1 MSKNPQ
7 TRSTVNTN
15 SPDDAEATA
24 IDNSV
29 QEQVVELQSTVAH
42 LELAVESLD
51 NVIAKQDKQ
60 LQDIQRQLQLMF
72 TQLNG
77 QNDNQG
83 TVFDAATEIPP
94 HY

>member
-1 MSKNPQ
+1 MSKNAQ
-7 TRSTVNTN
+7 TSSTVNPN
-15 SPDDAEATA
+15 RADNAEATA

-42 LELAVESLD
+42 LELAVDSLD
-51 NVIAKQDKQ
+51 TVIAKQDKQ

-77 QNDNQG
+77 QNDNEG
-83 TVFDAATEIPP
+83 TTFDAATEVPP